1 MGWAKSSTIRGWRG
15 AIVKGPSMGG
25 VAEEAPGAYEH
36 VSAVMDSAQVAEL
49 AKKVAY
55 FVPLICING

>member
-1 MGWAKSSTIRGWRG
+1 
-15 AIVKGPSMGG
+15 MGG